1 MTRTMRTLT
10 GELARSAGKVSS
22 TRWASES
29 VTARQSEKKLGFRIH
44 AMVFVPTIVVLLIIN
59 LLIGSPYW
67 SLWVLLGWGIGLFC
81 HWFFVLGPGA
91 GKAETT

>member
-1 MTRTMRTLT
+1 MMRTMRTSD
-10 GELARSAGKVSS
+10 GGLARLRRKGIVNSMGFGERHL
-22 TRWASES
+22 T
-29 VTARQSEKKLGFRIH
+29 QSEKKLGFRIH
-44 AMVFVPTIVVLLIIN
+44 AMVFVPTIVVPFIIN